1 MVVGEAQAVAADP
14 DHPQSPAR
22 VHIVG
27 DKDLVAELVQLL
39 VAVHVV
45 VPGEAHGHGV
55 AVGRQELL
63 QLVHLLEIEGAWA
76 QVYGVVGEHHH
87 ALGRRLLELLEPIPQ
102 PGQRAALEVV
112 QIGHLAE
119 DPTDVASTEVQ
130 AQEAQPAVVE
140 DQVLEPGVHS
150 FFRVLHERI
159 RLEPPLQLSRQ
170 QQELRQ
176 VDMFQNLL
184 VTDYMFVK
192 DRLFASLNLNEKEMQ
207 LYDTVAN
214 LLERNIIKPDLV
226 IYLQADTD
234 TLIKN
239 IAARGREMEQ
249 EITWDYID
257 ALNQVYTEYFFR
269 YQETPLVIINTSNID
284 FVHNENDL
292 KEVINYIRQPIS
304 GTKFY
309 NPVSEL

>member
-1 MVVGEAQAVAADP
+1 MRNLYYIA
-14 DHPQSPAR
+14 
-22 VHIVG
+22 
-27 DKDLVAELVQLL
+27 
-39 VAVHVV
+39 
-45 VPGEAHGHGV
+45 
-55 AVGRQELL
+55 
-63 QLVHLLEIEGAWA
+63 IEGAI
-76 QVYGVVGEHHH
+76 GVGKTSLANLMSKE
-87 ALGRRLLELLEPIPQ
+87 LGARLVLEEFEENPFLPDFYK
-102 PGQRAALEVV
+102 
-112 QIGHLAE
+112 
-119 DPTDVASTEVQ
+119 DPERYAFQ
-130 AQEAQPAVVE
+130 AQ
-140 DQVLEPGVHS
+140 L
-150 FFRVLHERI
+150 FFL
-159 RLEPPLQLSRQ
+159 LQRYRQ

-239 IAARGREMEQ
+239 IAIRGREMEQ

-292 KEVINYIRQPIS
+292 KEVINYIRKPIS